1 MQGYRLTANNIRK
14 YQHNFDYYDKFMIKR
29 NVWLFKN
36 TFYIVSLVAEHKYV
50 ISRDGIYMHEKSRN
64 MHEKSKKARN
74 MHENMQE

>member
-1 MQGYRLTANNIRK
+1 
-14 YQHNFDYYDKFMIKR
+14 MIKR
-29 NVWLFKN
+29 NVWRFKN

-64 MHEKSKKARN
+64 MQEKSKKARN